1 MIRIHHT
8 RLAAGVLL
16 GVGALLAP
24 LAATSGPA
32 LASTPNPNAPTQVP
46 SGISAPDL
54 PGATVFGSTP
64 AGTAVTVSFV
74 LKEQNES
81 SLQSAVEAAIP
92 GNRYLSVG
100 QFASLYGQPAAN
112 MSALTEF
119 PAGYRLSIDVYADDV
134 SVVASGTPGEFV
146 QAL

>member
-54 PGATVFGSTP
+54 PGATVFGTTP
-64 AGTAVTVSFV
+64 AGTSETVSFV
-74 LKEQNES
+74 LKEQNEG
-81 SLQSAVEAAIP
+81 SLQSVVE
-92 GNRYLSVG
+92 
-100 QFASLYGQPAAN
+100 FASLYGQPAAN
-112 MSALTEF
+112 ISALTSYL
-119 PAGYRLSIDVYADDV
+119 AGYGISTNVYADHV
-134 SVVASGTPGEFV
+134 NVVATGTAGEFD
-146 QAL
+146 QALTVQ